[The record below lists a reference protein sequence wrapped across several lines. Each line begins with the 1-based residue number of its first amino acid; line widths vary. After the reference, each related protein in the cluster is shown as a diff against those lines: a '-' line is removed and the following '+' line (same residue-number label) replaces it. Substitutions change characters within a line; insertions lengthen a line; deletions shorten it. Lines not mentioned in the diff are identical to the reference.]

1 MRSIKGSIVGLVFAG
16 ILAMGS
22 TPAVLAHGGGGG
34 GHGGG
39 FGGGGHGGSFGGGG
53 HFGGGH
59 VGGGHIGGFAGHG
72 FARHQ
77 GGHFAPHYSHRGHY
91 WYGHPY
97 SYGDPYWYDYPYYGY
112 YDDNDS
118 DDSDAEASPTEASD
132 PEQTN
137 LTVQQQLTKLGFYHG
152 QIDGQVGPGMR
163 TAISW
168 FQAVEKLPVTGQ
180 VDVATLEALQIR

>member
-34 GHGGG
+34 GHGG
-39 FGGGGHGGSFGGGG
+39 SFGGGG

-59 VGGGHIGGFAGHG
+59 AGGGHFGGFVGHG

-91 WYGHPY
+91 WYGRPY

-137 LTVQQQLTKLGFYHG
+137 LAVQQELTKLGFYRG

-163 TAISW
+163 TAIRW

-180 VDVATLEALQIR
+180 VDGATLEALQIR